1 MKIFISEIDR
11 QNARSVALKNIARFF
26 GIEDWEFKTNEEL
39 KEDIDSLDIPNASTI
54 RQLLQNYFHAYDE
67 WFNFYQYKKAIEQ
80 QQEEEYILNAAEQLE
95 LQGLIENR
103 ERTLGELQSEF
114 DRLQLQKFNQD
125 QFGTDINGILNEE
138 A

>member
-39 KEDIDSLDIPNASTI
+39 KDDIDALDIPNALTI

-67 WFNFYQYKKAIEQ
+67 WFNFYQDKKAIEQ
-80 QQEEEYILNAAEQLE
+80 HQEEEYILNAAEQLE
-95 LQGLIENR
+95 LNGLIESR

>member
-1 MKIFISEIDR
+1 MKIFISEIDKR
-11 QNARSVALKNIARFF
+11 NARSVALKNIARFF

-39 KEDIDSLDIPNASTI
+39 IEDIDALEIPNVQTI
-54 RQLLQNYFHAYDE
+54 RQLLQNYFQAYDE
-67 WFNFYQYKKAIEQ
+67 WFNFYQDKKAIEQ
-80 QQEEEYILNAAEQLE
+80 QQEEEYVLNAAEQLE
-95 LQGLIENR
+95 LQGLIVNR

-114 DRLQLQKFNQD
+114 DRLQLQKINRD

>member
-39 KEDIDSLDIPNASTI
+39 KEDIDALDIPNALTI
-54 RQLLQNYFHAYDE
+54 RQLLQNYFRAYDE
-67 WFNFYQYKKAIEQ
+67 WFNFYQDKKAIEQ
-80 QQEEEYILNAAEQLE
+80 QQEEEYILNTAEQLE

>member
-26 GIEDWEFKTNEEL
+26 GVEDWEFKTNEEL
-39 KEDIDSLDIPNASTI
+39 KEDIDALDIPNALTI

-67 WFNFYQYKKAIEQ
+67 WFNFYQDKKAIEQ

-114 DRLQLQKFNQD
+114 DRFQLQKFNQD

>member
-39 KEDIDSLDIPNASTI
+39 KADIDALDIPNALTI
-54 RQLLQNYFHAYDE
+54 IQLLQNYFHAYDE
-67 WFNFYQYKKAIEQ
+67 WFNFYQDKKAIEQ

-114 DRLQLQKFNQD
+114 DRFQLQKFNQD